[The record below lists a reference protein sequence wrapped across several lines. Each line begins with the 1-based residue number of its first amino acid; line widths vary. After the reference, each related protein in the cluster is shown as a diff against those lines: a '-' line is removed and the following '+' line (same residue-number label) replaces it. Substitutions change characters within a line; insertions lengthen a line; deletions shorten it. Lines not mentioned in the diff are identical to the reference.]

1 MDICF
6 SGDYSNTKTELEQ
19 RTNLFWD
26 YNSTDYYDL
35 TYYLLKDSTAIL
47 NVLIE
52 HIKKETKNPEFIP
65 IITFMSFNEIKIYNI
80 KYKRNEE
87 YDYIVIHK
95 NKIETPFGMLYI
107 KNINTSDIKTDGFLQ
122 NIKLDKS
129 KLIPNMVGTLRH
141 GTYIN
146 GYRYKLERSYN
157 YTVPIHIIKN
167 IMQSL
172 DIEIN

>member
-6 SGDYSNTKTELEQ
+6 SGDYPDTKNELEH

-35 TYYLLKDSTAIL
+35 TYYLLKDSTSIL
-47 NVLIE
+47 NGLIE
-52 HIKKETKNPEFIP
+52 HIKKETKNPEFKP

-95 NKIETPFGMLYI
+95 NKIETPLGMLYI

-141 GTYIN
+141 GSYIN

-172 DIEIN
+172 NIEIN